1 MSIFNEKTIKSIIN
15 KASKDKTGK
24 VSEIMRKLLKLCEEA
39 GKAGFSLEELSI
51 IGTTGWYV
59 SQDPMMAELM
69 KNMMAMPPPTT
80 DDEFIN

>member
-1 MSIFNEKTIKSIIN
+1 MSIFNEKTIKSIID

-24 VSEIMRKLLKLCEEA
+24 VSEIMRQLLKLCEEA
-39 GKAGFSLEELSI
+39 GKAGFSLEELSV

>member
-1 MSIFNEKTIKSIIN
+1 MSIFNEKTIKSIVD
-15 KASKDKTGK
+15 KAAKDKTGK
-24 VSEIMRKLLKLCEEA
+24 VSEIMRQLLKLCEQA
-39 GKAGFSLEELSI
+39 GKAGFTLEELSI

>member
-1 MSIFNEKTIKSIIN
+1 MSIFNEKTIKSIVD

-24 VSEIMRKLLKLCEEA
+24 VSEIMRQLLKLCEQA
-39 GKAGFSLEELSI
+39 GKAGFTLEELSI